1 MVIDDSGSRI
11 VLVVLRDEA
20 TETREMSLL
29 TLAVSVP
36 TLRPTSCGHALAAG
50 SGGTKPSISTMGA
63 DQFDVYIQDNVG
75 WTLGYALPTLGLA
88 VSIIVFLVGTP
99 FYRHKLPAESPLTR
113 MAQVLV
119 AAVKKWKVPVPDDPK
134 QLHELS
140 LDEYIGSGKEL
151 TIPLL
156 LGNAEE

>member
-1 MVIDDSGSRI
+1 MFSIFFG
-11 VLVVLRDEA
+11 
-20 TETREMSLL
+20 
-29 TLAVSVP
+29 TLFSN
-36 TLRPTSCGHALAAG
+36 TFL
-50 SGGTKPSISTMGA
+50 
-63 DQFDVYIQDNVG
+63 VYIQDNVG

-88 VSIIVFLVGTP
+88 VSIIVFLVSTP
-99 FYRHKLPAESPLTR
+99 FYRHKLAAESPFTR

-134 QLHELS
+134 QLHEHS

-156 LGNAEE
+156 LGMILHVLDLQYSI